1 MSKSLTFQGLNN
13 SPNSIEA
20 EIAVLGGLILDNEAW
35 EQIADILQVNDFY
48 NQEHRKIYSCIVNLV
63 NDNIPFDIV
72 TINEKVN
79 ISDDKSFSTY
89 LSEIINQTPSA
100 ANIKAYASIVREQS
114 ILRQLINVSNSLI
127 EKSRDGGIDSK
138 ALLDEAE
145 QKIFNISEESLKA
158 NNGFQNINDL
168 VKESLEQIEERAEN
182 GESVTGVATGFSE
195 FDNKT
200 TGLQGGD
207 LIIVAGRP
215 SMGKTSF
222 AMNLAEYASLK
233 NDAVTA
239 IFSMEMS
246 GTQLSTRLIS
256 SMGRINQQKIR
267 TGKLTDDDWPRLTN
281 AVALLSKANI
291 FIDDTPALTPT
302 DIRARSRRLKRE
314 KGLDLIVIDYMQ
326 LMQLSSN
333 SENRATEL
341 SEISRS
347 LKALA
352 RELDVP
358 VVALSQLNRSLENRT
373 DKRPIMSDL
382 RESGAIEQDAD
393 LIAFI
398 YRDEVYNEDSTD
410 KGKAEIIIAKQRNGP
425 IFKTTLTF
433 LGECTRFEN
442 YTPEIYSAPEG
453 FKWMDPS

>member
-1 MSKSLTFQGLNN
+1 MSKSLTFQSLNKT
-13 SPNSIEA
+13 PNSIEA
-20 EIAVLGGLILDNEAW
+20 EIAVIGGLILDNEAW

-48 NQEHRKIYSCIVNLV
+48 NQEHRKIFSCIVNLV
-63 NDNIPFDIV
+63 NDNVPFDVV
-72 TINEKVN
+72 TINEKAN
-79 ISDDKSFSTY
+79 TDNDKSFSIY

-100 ANIKAYASIVREQS
+100 ANIKAYANIVREQS
-114 ILRQLINVSNSLI
+114 ILRQLISVSNNLI

-168 VKESLEQIEERAEN
+168 VKESLEQIEERAEK

-222 AMNLAEYASLK
+222 AMNLSEYASLK

-267 TGKLTDDDWPRLTN
+267 TGKLTDEDWPRLTN

-302 DIRARSRRLKRE
+302 DIRARARRLKRE

-326 LMQLSSN
+326 LMQLTNN

-398 YRDEVYNEDSTD
+398 YRDEVYNEDSAD

-453 FKWMDPS
+453 FK

>member
-1 MSKSLTFQGLNN
+1 MSKSLTFQSLNKT
-13 SPNSIEA
+13 PNSIEA
-20 EIAVLGGLILDNEAW
+20 EIAVIGGLILDNEAW

-48 NQEHRKIYSCIVNLV
+48 NQEHRKIFSCIVNLV
-63 NDNIPFDIV
+63 NDNVPFDVV
-72 TINEKVN
+72 TINEKAN
-79 ISDDKSFSTY
+79 TDNDKSFSTY

-100 ANIKAYASIVREQS
+100 ANIKAYANIVREQS
-114 ILRQLINVSNSLI
+114 ILRQLISVSNNLI

-168 VKESLEQIEERAEN
+168 VKESLEQIEERAEK
-182 GESVTGVATGFSE
+182 GESITGVATGFSE

-222 AMNLAEYASLK
+222 AMNLSEYASLK

-267 TGKLTDDDWPRLTN
+267 TGKLTDEDWPRLTN

-302 DIRARSRRLKRE
+302 DIRARARRLKRE

-326 LMQLSSN
+326 LMQLTNN

-398 YRDEVYNEDSTD
+398 YRDEVYNEDSAD

-453 FKWMDPS
+453 FK

>member
-1 MSKSLTFQGLNN
+1 MSKSLTYQRLNK

-20 EIAVLGGLILDNEAW
+20 EIAVLGGLIIDNESW
-35 EQIADILQVNDFY
+35 EKIADILSVNDFY
-48 NQEHRKIYSCIVNLV
+48 NQEHRKIYSCIVSLV
-63 NDNIPFDIV
+63 DDNTPFDVV

-79 ISDDKSFSTY
+79 TSNDKSFSTY

-100 ANIKAYASIVREQS
+100 ANIKAYANIVREQS
-114 ILRQLINVSNSLI
+114 ILRQLINVSNVLI
-127 EKSRDGGIDSK
+127 EKSRDGAIDSK

-158 NNGFQNINDL
+158 NNGFQNINQL

-222 AMNLAEYASLK
+222 AMNLSEYASLK
-233 NDAVTA
+233 SDAVTA

-302 DIRARSRRLKRE
+302 DIRARARRLKRE

-326 LMQLSSN
+326 LMQLTNS

-410 KGKAEIIIAKQRNGP
+410 KGKAEIIVAKQRNGP

-442 YTPEIYSAPEG
+442 YTPEIYSTPEA
-453 FKWMDPS
+453 FK

>member
-1 MSKSLTFQGLNN
+1 MSKNLTFQSLNKI
-13 SPNSIEA
+13 PNSIEA
-20 EIAVLGGLILDNEAW
+20 EIAVLGGLILDNESW
-35 EQIADILQVNDFY
+35 EKIADILQVNDFY
-48 NQEHRKIYSCIVNLV
+48 NEQHRKIYSCIVGLV
-63 NDNIPFDIV
+63 GDNTPFDVV

-79 ISDDKSFSTY
+79 TSDDKSFSTY

-100 ANIKAYASIVREQS
+100 ANIKAYANIVREQS
-114 ILRQLINVSNSLI
+114 ILRQLINVSNNLI

-138 ALLDEAE
+138 SLLDEAE
-145 QKIFNISEESLKA
+145 RTIFNISEESQKT
-158 NNGFQNINDL
+158 NSGFQDINKL
-168 VKESLEQIEERAEN
+168 VQESLKEIEKRAEN
-182 GESVTGVATGFSE
+182 GDAVTGVATGFTD

-281 AVALLSKANI
+281 AIALLSKANI

-302 DIRARSRRLKRE
+302 DIRARARRLKRE

-326 LMQLSSN
+326 LMQLSNN

-398 YRDEVYNEDSTD
+398 YRDEVYNEDSPD
-410 KGKAEIIIAKQRNGP
+410 KGKAEILVRKQRNGP
-425 IFKTTLTF
+425 IFTTTLTF

-442 YTPEIYSAPEG
+442 YTPEIYSAPEA
-453 FKWMDPS
+453 FK